1 MPDVAHFEA
10 HFAIFGAFWL
20 FEGP

>member
-20 FEGP
+20 YEGP